1 MEEAKRLEDLEK
13 NSQNTEGRRD
23 KNKIEA
29 VESKDLLLAMGSQED
44 QLEQTQELG
53 DKTLRNIER
62 EFAKEVGSDEEPEQ
76 RVLNM

>member
-13 NSQNTEGRRD
+13 ESQNTEGRRD

>member
-13 NSQNTEGRRD
+13 KSQNTEGRRD